1 MKACVLKLTCL
12 GDPFS
17 RAAFSCS
24 GPILS
29 PRWSE
34 RKTPEAKDPS
44 SIGGRNCIWEG
55 CSCVKPSHCLLWS
68 SWCAGIRYNV
78 LGGQRGQ
85 GEMPQAPPPKSCV
98 ASSVLI
104 SLSGLQ
110 LLHLSGAVLAPSS
123 QVCCEN
129 SVKSCPQKAQCSNT

>member
-1 MKACVLKLTCL
+1 MKACVLKLTYL

-44 SIGGRNCIWEG
+44 STGGRNRIWEG
-55 CSCVKPSHCLLWS
+55 CSCANPSHCLLWS
-68 SWCAGIRYNV
+68 SWYAD

-110 LLHLSGAVLAPSS
+110 LLHLSGAVLAPAS
-123 QVCCEN
+123 QVCCET